1 MDAPAAAATKSAVEA
16 KMLGLVGLGVRSRRV
31 VVGVEMVR
39 AAAKKGTLVLAI
51 VAPDASRHSREK
63 VLPLLAAKGVQVIE
77 GPSAAALGAAA
88 GRETTAAVGVIDR
101 DLAKGISGIAERG

>member
-1 MDAPAAAATKSAVEA
+1 VNDVDTRI
-16 KMLGLVGLGVRSRRV
+16 LGLVGLGVRGRKV

-63 VLPLLAAKGVQVIE
+63 VLPLLAAKGVRVIE

-101 DLAKGISGIAERG
+101 DLANGIAGIAERS

>member
-1 MDAPAAAATKSAVEA
+1 VDDAGPALDSSAVHA
-16 KMLGLVGLGVRSRRV
+16 RLLGLVGLGVRSRRV

-101 DLAKGISGIAERG
+101 DLAKGMSGIAERK